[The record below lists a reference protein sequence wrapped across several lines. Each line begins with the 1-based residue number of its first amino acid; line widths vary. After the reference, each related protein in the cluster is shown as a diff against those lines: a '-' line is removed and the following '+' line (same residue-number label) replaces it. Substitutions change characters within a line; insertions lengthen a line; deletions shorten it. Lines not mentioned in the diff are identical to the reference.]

1 MIYLFEDRKGR
12 MEQFIKGGIDQR
24 FLKEVVFDCTD
35 ENIDAF
41 IEINFKDAVC
51 ILFHKS
57 YNFPNR
63 KITSDLVKQIF
74 INKQIPFVYFSGG
87 LNNNVL
93 LDNNIYT
100 GNVDSGDMYN
110 NLDEFLTNYKG
121 QKTPNIPLLVYGKGY
136 LLNSLLEL
144 QNKITKK
151 LFTYKDDYILNSDD
165 LDEILDLI
173 SPRIMEP
180 ELKQDKQ
187 KFEDWIENN
196 MYKNKISTIIIKSQ
210 LEKLIEKY

>member
-144 QNKITKK
+144 QYKITKK

>member
-144 QNKITKK
+144 QYKITKK

-165 LDEILDLI
+165 LDEILDII